1 MSNLGVVALSFIGG
15 IFLVVI
21 TLATAASLW
30 VSWDVRRRTLAL
42 HELLESYQK
51 SRAQDAEE
59 LKRILE
65 SGRSVFQSI
74 KAEMKT
80 LMDAQLKEMRDAFKA
95 FEGGFRGAIKNIN
108 GKSLAEAS
116 VKMVRA
122 VQRLEQV
129 YAALSSVVEAVGG
142 EQAVPRGTP
151 EEWQN
156 PARADE
162 QAPIGESGVS
172 QSIYAR
178 QDNAIGSDAEG
189 EAAFERLTD
198 NLFT

>member
-1 MSNLGVVALSFIGG
+1 MNTIGGIALAFIGG

-21 TLATAASLW
+21 SLATAISLW
-30 VSWDVRRRTLAL
+30 VSWDVRRKTLAL
-42 HELLESYQK
+42 YELLDGYQK
-51 SRAQDAEE
+51 SRQQDTEE
-59 LKRILE
+59 MKRILE
-65 SGRSVFQSI
+65 SGRSVFQSV

-80 LMDAQLKEMRDAFKA
+80 LMDAQLTEMRNSFKA

-108 GKSLAEAS
+108 GKALAEAS

-129 YAALSSVVEAVGG
+129 YAALSTIVEASETAPARSV
-142 EQAVPRGTP
+142 P
-151 EEWQN
+151 EEWHN

-162 QAPIGESGVS
+162 QAPIGESGVQ

-178 QDNAIGSDAEG
+178 PENSIGTDAES
-189 EAAFERLTD
+189 ESEFERLTE